1 MSAIG
6 TRSFALAVC
15 VAVAMAL
22 GAQAALAAGA
32 KKCGRVCVYAKP
44 DFKGKRVCY
53 SNPIRTPNLQ
63 RTWGKGFVPGS
74 IKVTR
79 QGRCSPVA
87 YFFTEPGYRGVVAAY
102 FGTAA
107 DIARRKYRSFHL
119 KHKELDD

>member
-1 MSAIG
+1 MNTARARTFAI
-6 TRSFALAVC
+6 AVC
-15 VAVAMAL
+15 AAAMVCAHGVA
-22 GAQAALAAGA
+22 AAGA

-63 RTWGKGFVPGS
+63 RAWGKGFVPGS

-79 QGRCSPVA
+79 HGRCSPVA
-87 YFFTEPGYRGVVAAY
+87 YFFTETGYRGVVAAY
-102 FGTAA
+102 FGSAA

-119 KHKELDD
+119 KHAELDD

>member
-1 MSAIG
+1 MSAVG
-6 TRSFALAVC
+6 TRTLVIAVC
-15 VAVAMAL
+15 AAVLL
-22 GAQAALAAGA
+22 GAQTVQAAA
-32 KKCGRVCVYAKP
+32 KKCGLVCVYAKP

-63 RTWGKGFVPGS
+63 RAWGKGFVPGS

-79 QGRCSPVA
+79 EGRCSPIA

-119 KHKELDD
+119 KHAELDD